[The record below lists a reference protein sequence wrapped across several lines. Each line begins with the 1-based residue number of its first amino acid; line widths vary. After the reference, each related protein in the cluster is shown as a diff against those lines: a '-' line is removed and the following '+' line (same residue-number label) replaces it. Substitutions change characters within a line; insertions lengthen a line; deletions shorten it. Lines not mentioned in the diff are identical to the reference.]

1 MSQLN
6 QKVSAPKASTTTD
19 AEQLCGTIE
28 KIVYK
33 NDANGFAIVTLS
45 VNAHDPVT
53 AKGYF
58 PDIHQGATVHLK
70 GSWIFNQKFGRQF
83 DVTECTTKLPSSVIG
98 IEKYL
103 ASGLVKGIGPAF
115 AERLVKAFG
124 AATLDV
130 IDQEPSRLL
139 TVPGVGPKRVESIV
153 KAWVDQKEIS
163 KVMVF
168 LRSKDVSAA
177 FAVKIFKTYGNTAIE
192 KIEANPYQLVDDI
205 WGIGFKS
212 ADKIALKMGLETDS
226 LERIKAGILYSIS
239 EATSDGHLYVELEA
253 LRVTIVKILEID
265 GASSQEHIKH
275 ALTQLYQHDKIKLI
289 SHKEKNFITLPKF
302 YHSEKGIAK
311 KILRML
317 EHPHARFAPD
327 ASTVYQSLRY
337 PDAKGIEL
345 NEDQQRGILTCLQ
358 NKISI
363 ITGGPGTGKTTLVKR
378 LITFLEEQ
386 HVKFRLA
393 APTGRAAKRMFES
406 TGHTTETLHRLL
418 EFTPTTMNFARNEEN
433 ALEVDVMIVD
443 EASMID
449 VFLMHSLLKALPL
462 NARLLLLGDIDQL
475 PSVGAGNVL
484 NDLIAT
490 KKIEVTRLTKIFR
503 QAQDSMIIVNAHR
516 INQGEFPTSA
526 TPGSRKDFLFFK
538 EEIPE
543 NTFPLLQSLYTKKL
557 PQLGIDPKDAIVLV
571 PMNRGVVG
579 TQRLNQELQNIL
591 NPGSDG
597 PTLSVFGQLYKIGD
611 RVMQIRNNYEKFV
624 FNGDIGFIK
633 MINTADQV
641 MVVCFGERNLD
652 YEFAEVNELTLSYAI
667 SIHKSQG
674 SEFSAVI
681 IPIFMQHFILLQRNL
696 IYTAVTRAKKLC
708 ILIGQPKAI
717 AMGIRNARSVDR
729 LTFLEQFLIMDVE
742 AR

>member
-1 MSQLN
+1 M
-6 QKVSAPKASTTTD
+6 KTGT
-19 AEQLCGTIE
+19 EQLCGTIE

-33 NDANGFAIVTLS
+33 NEANGFAIITLS
-45 VNAHDPVT
+45 VKAHDAVT

-58 PDIHQGATVHLK
+58 PDIHQGATVNLK
-70 GSWIFNQKFGRQF
+70 GSWTFHQKFGRQF
-83 DVTECTTKLPSSVIG
+83 EVAECTTSLPSSVVG

-124 AATLDV
+124 AATLDI

-139 TVPGVGPKRVESIV
+139 TVPGVGPKRVESIT

-177 FAVKIFKTYGNTAIE
+177 FATKIFKTYGNASIE

-226 LERIKAGILYSIS
+226 LERVKAGILYSIS
-239 EATSDGHLYVELEA
+239 EATSDGHLYMELEP
-253 LRVTIVKILEID
+253 LRTSVIEILEID
-265 GASSQEHIKH
+265 ATTSQERIKT
-275 ALTQLYQHDKIKLI
+275 ALTQLYQNEKIKLI
-289 SHKEKNFITLPKF
+289 THKEKNFITLPKF

-317 EHPHARFAPD
+317 ESPQARFTPD
-327 ASTVYQSLRY
+327 TSTVYQALRF

-345 NEDQQRGILTCLQ
+345 NEDQQRGILACLQ

-378 LITFLEEQ
+378 LITFLEENR
-386 HVKFRLA
+386 VKFRLA

-406 TGHTTETLHRLL
+406 TGKHTETLHRLL
-418 EFTPTTMNFARNEEN
+418 EFTPATMNFARNEEN

-449 VFLMHSLLKALPL
+449 VFLMHSLLKAMPL

-490 KKIEVTRLTKIFR
+490 KKISVTRLTKIFR

-516 INQGEFPTSA
+516 INRGEFPTHT

-538 EEIPE
+538 EETPE
-543 NTFPLLQSLYTKKL
+543 NIFPLLQSLYTKKL
-557 PQLGIDPKDAIVLV
+557 AQHGIDPKDAIVLV

-591 NPGSDG
+591 NPITDG
-597 PTLSVFGQLYKIGD
+597 PTLSVFGQLYKIND

-633 MINTADQV
+633 SINQADQV
-641 MVVCFGERNLD
+641 LVICFGDRDVEYD
-652 YEFAEVNELTLSYAI
+652 FAEANELTLSYAI

-674 SEFSAVI
+674 SEFQAVI

-729 LTFLEQFLIMDVE
+729 LTFLKEFLTSDVQ